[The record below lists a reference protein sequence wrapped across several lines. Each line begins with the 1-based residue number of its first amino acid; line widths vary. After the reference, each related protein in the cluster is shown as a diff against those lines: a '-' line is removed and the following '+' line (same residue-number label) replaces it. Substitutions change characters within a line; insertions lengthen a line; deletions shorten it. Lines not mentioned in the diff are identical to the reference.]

1 MFALM
6 SPKLIAA
13 LVVLVAASFASGFLT
28 KTYYAEIA
36 LAEERGRV
44 KTKIETVEKVVT
56 VLDTRQIQVLQTKL
70 KNEQARANA
79 LAEMIKEEANA
90 TPANPDC
97 RVSDRLRESINAAL
111 SSDSL

>member
-13 LVVLVAASFASGFLT
+13 LVLLIAASFVSGYLT
-28 KTYYAEIA
+28 KTYYAEIE
-36 LAEERGRV
+36 LAEERGRI
-44 KTKIETVEKVVT
+44 KTKIETVEKVVS
-56 VLDTRQIQVLQTKL
+56 VIDTHQVQVLQTKL
-70 KNEQARANA
+70 KKEKARADA

-97 RVSDRLRESINAAL
+97 RVSDRLRESLNAAL
-111 SSDSL
+111 SSASL